1 MKKGIVLFL
10 ACAFLLPCFGTLAFA
25 EETVET
31 NLLEI
36 MVDGEML
43 TFSDAKPYIENDRTL
58 VPVRALCT
66 ALGIAEENIVF
77 SDGAVRIT
85 GTVNAA
91 ECTVSL
97 TVDSPI
103 AEVNGEKQELD
114 VATKLQGDSVF
125 VPLRFVSELFGC
137 SVLFYGATPV
147 YGNRSLV
154 EIKTPAYTRFG
165 IYMPQEMADEGA
177 DKLFGV
183 AAAITGINAVDTFVA
198 VNDVPVEK
206 MTLMLAAG
214 EQCLFVDNGYLS
226 DEQMKTLAEMGLFAK
241 LDTWMQQYAPETYA
255 NILADE
261 TLKASMSDDS
271 GNIVAFPVE
280 RNGKT
285 ERVLVSFAAD
295 TEKAVALIHA
305 YNEVVKSLAE

>member
-1 MKKGIVLFL
+1 MKKVFALL
-10 ACAFLLPCFGTLAFA
+10 LSCALLLPCFGTLAFA
-25 EETVET
+25 EEAET
-31 NLLEI
+31 GILEI

-43 TFSDAKPYIENDRTL
+43 SFAEAKPFIENDRTL
-58 VPVRALCT
+58 VPLSALCT
-66 ALGIAEENIVF
+66 ALGITEENIAF
-77 SDGAVRIT
+77 TDGKVSLT
-85 GTVNAA
+85 GVVNGAD
-91 ECTVSL
+91 CTVSL
-97 TVDSPI
+97 SIGSPI
-103 AEVNGEKQELD
+103 AKVNGEEKELD
-114 VATKLQGDSVF
+114 VAAKIVEDATF

-137 SVLFYGATPV
+137 SVQFYGATPV

-154 EIKTPAYTRFG
+154 EITTPAYARFG
-165 IYMPQEMADEGA
+165 IYMPQELADEGVN
-177 DKLFGV
+177 KLFEV

-241 LDTWMQQYAPETYA
+241 LDTWMEQYAPETYA

>member
-1 MKKGIVLFL
+1 MKKVFALL
-10 ACAFLLPCFGTLAFA
+10 LSCALLLPCFGTLAFA
-25 EETVET
+25 EEAET
-31 NLLEI
+31 GILEI

-43 TFSDAKPYIENDRTL
+43 SFAEAKPFIENDRTL
-58 VPVRALCT
+58 VPLSALCT
-66 ALGIAEENIVF
+66 ALGITEENIAF
-77 SDGAVRIT
+77 TDGKVSLT
-85 GTVNAA
+85 GVVNGTD
-91 ECTVSL
+91 CTVSL
-97 TVDSPI
+97 SIGSPI
-103 AEVNGEKQELD
+103 AKVNGEEKELD
-114 VATKLQGDSVF
+114 VAAKIVEDATF

-137 SVLFYGATPV
+137 RVQFYGATPV

-154 EIKTPAYTRFG
+154 EITTPAYARFG
-165 IYMPQEMADEGA
+165 IYMPQELADEGVN
-177 DKLFGV
+177 KLFEV

-241 LDTWMQQYAPETYA
+241 LDTWMEQYAPETYA